1 MPESYYQKYRPIQ
14 LTDVVGQDAIVSAIT
29 KAAEKEIFNHA
40 YLFAGSFGSGK
51 TTMARILATL
61 LTCIAKKPHTAK
73 VCGKCRSCV
82 GIHHGFCSDVME
94 LDGASNRGID
104 DIRDLKKT
112 AHYAPQELPR
122 KVYIIDECHKLTPDA
137 CSSMLKIVE
146 EPPPYVV
153 FILCT
158 TDARKILP
166 TITSRCQ
173 RYNFTK
179 IATPAMAERIA
190 KVAAREEVEIDVEA
204 ARMICRMS
212 HGSLRDALSFLEQ
225 IAMANDKKV
234 TTVAASGY
242 FGSPEQR
249 ITHEIVNLIA
259 DKNESG
265 LLYKVNE
272 ISAAGVDS
280 KTILVEVSKALR
292 DILLVRSCGP
302 DTNLVDLDVDERKA
316 VAALSEK
323 LTTRSIVR
331 MTNVFSKI
339 DKEIAVNINERLIL
353 EAALINCIFI
363 ANDETKTSGQT

>member
-1 MPESYYQKYRPIQ
+1 MSESYYQKYRPIQ
-14 LTDVVGQDAIVSAIT
+14 LTDVVGQDAIVRAIT
-29 KAAEKEIFNHA
+29 KAAEKEAFNHA

-61 LTCIAKKPHTAK
+61 LTCSARKPNTSK

-82 GIHHGFCSDVME
+82 GIHHGHCTDVTE

-112 AHYAPQELPR
+112 AHYSPQELVR
-122 KVYIIDECHKLTPDA
+122 KVYILDEVHKLTSDA
-137 CSSMLKIVE
+137 CSSLLKIVE

-173 RYNFTK
+173 RYNFSQ
-179 IATPAMAERIA
+179 IATPAMAERVC
-190 KVAAREEVEIDVEA
+190 KVAEREGIQIDAEA
-204 ARMICRMS
+204 AKTICRMS

-225 IAMANDKKV
+225 IAMSNDKKI
-234 TTVAASGY
+234 VAATASGY

-272 ISAAGVDS
+272 ISAAGVDP
-280 KTILVEVSKALR
+280 KTILVEVSKVLR
-292 DILLVRSCGP
+292 DILLVRSCGA
-302 DTNLVDLDVDERKA
+302 DTTLVDLDAEERRA
-316 VAALSEK
+316 VAELSGK
-323 LTTRSIVR
+323 LTTRAIVR

-363 ANDETKTSGQT
+363 ANDETKPSGQS